1 MSVADFFTKKELF
14 IKAVS
19 SITGVA
25 IGNIEITAIRIVQSE
40 RRRLLSTQLQISIEI
55 VLIDRTQ
62 STSVMSKMASDN
74 LNIENA
80 RNGIPTLQI
89 IGFQTV
95 EPTQVPVNG
104 NPMTLSSGI
113 TTPPPHQHTHTLAV
127 DVTNTNNNNN
137 AFGHNH
143 TELANVR
150 YHSSFSVIQVVLIV
164 VLNIGIGMGV
174 LSYIYYRTRDTQQ
187 PPDISFNYSH
197 DELNRR
203 PPVLISV

>member
-62 STSVMSKMASDN
+62 STSVMSRMASDN

-80 RNGIPTLQI
+80 RNGIPILQI
-89 IGFQTV
+89 IGFHTV
-95 EPTQVPVNG
+95 EPTQVRVNG
-104 NPMTLSSGI
+104 NPTTLSSGI
-113 TTPPPHQHTHTLAV
+113 TRPPPHEFVHTVAV
-127 DVTNTNNNNN
+127 NVTNTNNNNN

-174 LSYIYYRTRDTQQ
+174 LSYIYYRTRDTRQ